1 MSETGDILSIS
12 IYHNGGG
19 DASGILL
26 GVYSD
31 VSGAPSQLLGATP
44 VTPINTTE
52 GWQTV
57 NLSSTCNSKCWRD
70 NLAGMGV

>member
-19 DASGILL
+19 DASGLLL

-31 VSGAPSQLLGATP
+31 VAGAPAQLLGTP
-44 VTPINTTE
+44 VTAINASE

-57 NLSSTCNSKCWRD
+57 DLTSTCNCKCRRD
-70 NLAGMGV
+70 GLAGLGV